1 LFILLV
7 GKQQHWKNAS
17 YGSALNQVI
26 STLEHN
32 NHSTQYHKFLS
43 TKNHVNLPV
52 TPNLLES
59 SFLRHQRT
67 KNLNFLRSDHYSIT
81 HDSPLMNV
89 LPFTVLL
96 LLVGCWDTE
105 DAERPLGGSGGVG
118 LVAANPKGVS
128 EPKLVCCEEGILER
142 PAESRS
148 SFWSSKTIRN
158 RRAVMSYVT
167 GRKFLYGNQTLH
179 IAYIKTHH
187 LNLSQSIYFTTS
199 LFSV

>member
-1 LFILLV
+1 MAV
-7 GKQQHWKNAS
+7 HWTKWFQRWNRTT
-17 YGSALNQVI
+17 I
-26 STLEHN
+26 PHN
-32 NHSTQYHKFLS
+32 TTKLCRQ
-43 TKNHVNLPV
+43 KNHVNLPI

-67 KNLNFLRSDHYSIT
+67 KNYNFLRSDHYSIT
-81 HDSPLMNV
+81 HDSPLMNA
-89 LPFTVLL
+89 LPFTVLLL

-105 DAERPLGGSGGVG
+105 DAERPLGGSGGVR

-128 EPKLVCCEEGILER
+128 EPKLVCCEEEILER

-158 RRAVMSYVT
+158 RREVMSYVM

-179 IAYIKTHH
+179 IVYTKTHH
-187 LNLSQSIYFTTS
+187 LTLSHSIYFTTS
-199 LFSV
+199 LYKV